1 MSKMSQKK
9 ILKQYLE
16 TVYDQQGK
24 RKDSLYGIILERGR
38 FFKPVPL
45 PDGLELGEQGLC
57 YRNSYLEYAGILP
70 NLYRLMR
77 HDDCNPFKAEAW
89 AKKD

>member
-1 MSKMSQKK
+1 MHAWVCEPGSNEAFDVTWPAGLAYFGIEWPTQLVFRSAKK
-9 ILKQYLE
+9 I
-16 TVYDQQGK
+16 
-24 RKDSLYGIILERGR
+24 
-38 FFKPVPL
+38 
-45 PDGLELGEQGLC
+45 
-57 YRNSYLEYAGILP
+57 EYAGILP